1 MSHSN
6 EGRPRGARI
15 WLRPIAVWG
24 LLVLLAIAS
33 IHVAYRPFHELTT
46 LLNLAIAVVMVT
58 LLWLY
63 LMDLVGSD
71 ALIRLIAAAGLL
83 WLSFMFALT
92 FSDYLFR
99 PCDTPGGH
107 PSVFCVVQSAHKHV
121 F

>member
-1 MSHSN
+1 MSDSN
-6 EGRPRGARI
+6 ERPSRTSGI

-33 IHVAYRPFHELTT
+33 IHTAYRPLHELTT
-46 LLNLAIAVVMVT
+46 LINLAIAAVMVF

-63 LMDLVGSD
+63 LMDLSSSN
-71 ALIRLIAAAGLL
+71 ALVRLIAAAAFL

-92 FSDYLFR
+92 LSDYLFR
-99 PCDTPGGH
+99 PCETPGDR
-107 PSVFCVVQSAHKHV
+107 PSAFCVVQNIDKRA